1 MATEAGDAA
10 ATPAGDSAV
19 GGGEPSEVR
28 RFQVKRLTFC
38 GDFDGANIALA
49 RASIDADG
57 ITEVYEVHVAPDCS
71 GTKHEAEYKMW
82 YHFSVEGGRPGQ
94 RARIAVANLN
104 PMAKVY
110 AQDLR
115 PLVRV
120 PSLSPSWE
128 RLAEPSSF
136 EISGPR
142 LRLTFAYTFGSAQPV
157 HFALYFPFAYSDC
170 QRLLR
175 NIDFA
180 LGSEPSTAAAA
191 SRIRSGAAP
200 PGRGPSGRSRLR
212 ARLRNTGDPS
222 ADIYYHR
229 ELLALSPEGRRVELL
244 TVSSCLGRLAE
255 RLPHIDG
262 LFPERGPRPH
272 RFKAKPVVYIGARVH
287 PGETAASYM
296 LHGMLAF
303 LLQPRN
309 PYARA
314 LRNRF
319 VFQVVPMV
327 NPDGVARGHF
337 RADIYGGNLNRQYAN
352 PSPTKQPA
360 IFAIRAVLKQACAH
374 FSPVPLEGGA
384 RGGGTPVF
392 AYIDLHGFTAR
403 HGCYVIGNALPPHR
417 ESRSL
422 MLAQLLQLYAPQ
434 FNANAC
440 AFGRGKRG
448 QGPKRALYGTPFG
461 QLVPSTLTPAAGQS
475 DGGGRTS
482 AAGAPAAGAA
492 TAGAGEGTEAGGEDG
507 GATAGDEDGDG
518 DGDGDED
525 EEDGADAAATHRSE
539 AEDDEDA
546 AALADAARREGRSS
560 PPLVDGRWLE
570 HECYPGELARLH
582 DPFSTPPNVLQP
594 GELAGP
600 ASARLSEAEAGR
612 VSRDWSAM
620 KARITGKTE
629 GTKDG
634 TGRVCAMRDF
644 GVQHCYTVECSCNL
658 LPHRRVYDR
667 IYAASHLHHCTDD
680 GHHASAHGEI
690 DPDALAARPPSPP
703 AGAGRPAAA
712 PEPQWAEG
720 SPSLCWTSAA
730 GRGASSPE

>member
-303 LLQPRN
+303 LLQP
-309 PYARA
+309 
-314 LRNRF
+314 
-319 VFQVVPMV
+319 
-327 NPDGVARGHF
+327 
-337 RADIYGGNLNRQYAN
+337 
-352 PSPTKQPA
+352 
-360 IFAIRAVLKQACAH
+360 
-374 FSPVPLEGGA
+374 
-384 RGGGTPVF
+384 GTP
-392 AYIDLHGFTAR
+392 
-403 HGCYVIGNALPPHR
+403 
-417 ESRSL
+417 
-422 MLAQLLQLYAPQ
+422 
-434 FNANAC
+434 
-440 AFGRGKRG
+440 
-448 QGPKRALYGTPFG
+448 
-461 QLVPSTLTPAAGQS
+461 TPA
-475 DGGGRTS
+475 RCE
-482 AAGAPAAGAA
+482 
-492 TAGAGEGTEAGGEDG
+492 TA
-507 GATAGDEDGDG
+507 
-518 DGDGDED
+518 
-525 EEDGADAAATHRSE
+525 SC
-539 AEDDEDA
+539 
-546 AALADAARREGRSS
+546 S
-560 PPLVDGRWLE
+560 RW
-570 HECYPGELARLH
+570 CP
-582 DPFSTPPNVLQP
+582 
-594 GELAGP
+594 
-600 ASARLSEAEAGR
+600 
-612 VSRDWSAM
+612 W
-620 KARITGKTE
+620 
-629 GTKDG
+629 
-634 TGRVCAMRDF
+634 
-644 GVQHCYTVECSCNL
+644 
-658 LPHRRVYDR
+658 
-667 IYAASHLHHCTDD
+667 
-680 GHHASAHGEI
+680 
-690 DPDALAARPPSPP
+690 
-703 AGAGRPAAA
+703 
-712 PEPQWAEG
+712 
-720 SPSLCWTSAA
+720 
-730 GRGASSPE
+730 